1 MEQFLSSL
9 LQLFEITHLAFLFGG
24 TLLGLIVG
32 ILPGMGGTS
41 GLALVLPFV
50 FTLEPSYALA
60 MMIGVLAPTT
70 TSDTFPA
77 VLMGIPGT
85 SGSQA
90 TVMDGFPLSKKGM
103 AAKALSAAFSSSLL
117 GGVFGA
123 VILSVSIYYAIPIIM
138 TFGFGEQFLLVVLAL
153 LMVGALTGDNFVKGI
168 TACCLGL
175 IIGSIGTAPITGDL
189 RYTFGTL
196 YLVEGVPLVIVGLGL
211 FAIPEIVGLLDGR
224 GAIAKSLK
232 NEKGW
237 LIGIRDVFRNWFLV
251 LRCSTLGCLVG
262 ALPGLGGTVVDWI
275 AYSHLKQTVRDGSQL
290 GKGDIR
296 GVIAPE
302 AANNAKEGGALIPT
316 LLFGIPGSGNKVL
329 LLGGFVLIGIEP
341 GLDMVTTNL
350 DLTYLMIWSLA
361 LANILGAGIC
371 IAFASQISRI
381 TLVPYYILAPVMICL
396 IFFATFNVNRD
407 WFDFIGL
414 LTFGLIGITFKNFG
428 WSRPALLIGF
438 FLSTKV
444 ELLSYQTYAVY
455 GLSFISRPVSIVLII
470 LCLATILLLLRQKF
484 DIGYD
489 SSVVKNKVQQ
499 ICFVLFLSCL
509 PITMIWSIAHLDY
522 RANLY
527 PTSLSVIA
535 GILLTFILLIKVI
548 DLRQVKALDNVM
560 LRFASTH
567 IFEHGN
573 GFNNQLYYYASLLGY
588 LGMNFIFGFPIASV
602 IFINLFILF
611 HDRRSFKVSAIITA
625 VMILILWFLSS
636 LLTLQF
642 PIGAIGLLID
652 MPWWLGGELA
662 Q

>member
-1 MEQFLSSL
+1 MEQFFSSL
-9 LQLFEITHLAFLFGG
+9 VQLFEITHLAFLFGG

-103 AAKALSAAFSSSLL
+103 AARALSAAFSSSLL

-123 VILSVSIYYAIPIIM
+123 IILSISIYYAIPIIM

-153 LMVGALTGDNFVKGI
+153 LMVGALTGENFLKGV

-175 IIGSIGTAPITGDL
+175 IIGSIGTAPITGDS
-189 RYTFGTL
+189 RYTFDTL
-196 YLVEGVPLVIVGLGL
+196 YLIEGVPLVIVGLGL
-211 FAIPEIVGLLDGR
+211 FAIPEIVGLLDSK

-237 LIGIRDVFRNWFLV
+237 LIGIKDVCKNWFLV

-275 AYSHLKQTVRDGSQL
+275 AYSHLKQTVKDTSQL

-302 AANNAKEGGALIPT
+302 SANNAKEGGALIPT

-371 IAFASQISRI
+371 IGFASHISKI

-396 IFFATFNVNRD
+396 IFFAAFNVNRD
-407 WFDFIGL
+407 WYDFIGL
-414 LTFGLIGITFKNFG
+414 LTFGLIGIAFKNFG

-444 ELLSYQTYAVY
+444 ELLSYQTHAVY
-455 GLSFISRPVSIVLII
+455 GLSFISRPVSIILIL

-484 DIGYD
+484 DASYN
-489 SSVVKNKVQQ
+489 SKLVKNKVQQ
-499 ICFVLFLSCL
+499 ICFVLFLLSL
-509 PITMIWSIAHLDY
+509 PVTMIWSIAHLDY

-527 PTSLSVIA
+527 PNSLSVIA
-535 GILLTFILLIKVI
+535 IFLLTFILLIKIV
-548 DLRQVKALDNVM
+548 DLRKIASLDNAV
-560 LRFASTH
+560 LRFANTH
-567 IFEHGN
+567 IFEIGAR
-573 GFNNQLYYYASLLGY
+573 FNNQLYYYASFLGY
-588 LGMNFIFGFPIASV
+588 LGMNFILGFPIASV
-602 IFINLFILF
+602 LFINLFILF
-611 HDRRSFKVSAIITA
+611 HDKKAFKISICISAALII
-625 VMILILWFLSS
+625 LLWFLSS

-642 PIGAIGLLID
+642 PNGAIGLLID
-652 MPWWLGGELA
+652 MPWWLGGDLN
-662 Q
+662 

>member
-1 MEQFLSSL
+1 MEQFFSSL
-9 LQLFEITHLAFLFGG
+9 VQLFEITHLAFLFGG

-103 AAKALSAAFSSSLL
+103 AARALSAAFSSSLL

-123 VILSVSIYYAIPIIM
+123 IILSISIYYAIPIIM

-153 LMVGALTGDNFVKGI
+153 LMVGALTGENFLKGV

-175 IIGSIGTAPITGDL
+175 IIGSIGTAPITGDS
-189 RYTFGTL
+189 RYTFDTL
-196 YLVEGVPLVIVGLGL
+196 YLIEGVPLVIVGLGL
-211 FAIPEIVGLLDGR
+211 FAIPEIVGLLDSK

-237 LIGIRDVFRNWFLV
+237 LIGIKDVCKNWFLV

-275 AYSHLKQTVRDGSQL
+275 AYSHLKQTVKDTSQL

-371 IAFASQISRI
+371 IGFASHISKI

-396 IFFATFNVNRD
+396 IFFAAFNVNRD
-407 WFDFIGL
+407 WYDFIGL
-414 LTFGLIGITFKNFG
+414 LTFGLIGIAFKNFG

-444 ELLSYQTYAVY
+444 ELLSYQTHAVY
-455 GLSFISRPVSIVLII
+455 GLSFISRPVSIILIL

-484 DIGYD
+484 DASYN
-489 SSVVKNKVQQ
+489 SNFVKNKVQQ
-499 ICFVLFLSCL
+499 ICFVLFLLSL
-509 PITMIWSIAHLDY
+509 PVTMIWSIAHLDY

-535 GILLTFILLIKVI
+535 IFLLTFILLIKIV
-548 DLRQVKALDNVM
+548 DLRKIASLDNAV
-560 LRFASTH
+560 LRFANTH
-567 IFEHGN
+567 IFEIGAR
-573 GFNNQLYYYASLLGY
+573 FNNQLYYYASFLGY
-588 LGMNFIFGFPIASV
+588 LGMNFILGFPIASV
-602 IFINLFILF
+602 LFINLFILF
-611 HDRRSFKVSAIITA
+611 HDKKAFKISICISAVLII
-625 VMILILWFLSS
+625 LLWFLSS

-642 PIGAIGLLID
+642 PNGAIGLLID
-652 MPWWLGGELA
+652 MPWWLGGDLN
-662 Q
+662 

>member
-1 MEQFLSSL
+1 MEQFFSSL
-9 LQLFEITHLAFLFGG
+9 VQLFEITHLAFLFGG

-103 AAKALSAAFSSSLL
+103 AARALSAAFSSSLL

-123 VILSVSIYYAIPIIM
+123 IILSISIYYAIPIIM

-153 LMVGALTGDNFVKGI
+153 LMVGALTGENFLKGV

-175 IIGSIGTAPITGDL
+175 IIGSIGTAPITGDS
-189 RYTFGTL
+189 RFTFDTL
-196 YLVEGVPLVIVGLGL
+196 YLIEGVPLVIVGLGL
-211 FAIPEIVGLLDGR
+211 FAIPEIVGLLDSK

-232 NEKGW
+232 NERGW
-237 LIGIRDVFRNWFLV
+237 FIGIKDVCKNWFLV

-275 AYSHLKQTVRDGSQL
+275 AYSHLKQTVKDTSQL

-302 AANNAKEGGALIPT
+302 SANNAKEGGALIPT

-371 IAFASQISRI
+371 IGFASHISKI

-396 IFFATFNVNRD
+396 IFFAAFNVNRD
-407 WFDFIGL
+407 WYDFIGL
-414 LTFGLIGITFKNFG
+414 LTFGLIGIAFKNFG

-444 ELLSYQTYAVY
+444 ELLSYQTHAVY
-455 GLSFISRPVSIVLII
+455 GLSFISRPVSIILIL

-484 DIGYD
+484 DASYN
-489 SSVVKNKVQQ
+489 SNLVKNKVQQ
-499 ICFVLFLSCL
+499 ICFVLFLLSL
-509 PITMIWSIAHLDY
+509 PVTMIWSIAHLDY

-535 GILLTFILLIKVI
+535 IFLLTFILLIKIV
-548 DLRQVKALDNVM
+548 DLRKIASLDNAV
-560 LRFASTH
+560 LRFANTH
-567 IFEHGN
+567 IFEIGAR
-573 GFNNQLYYYASLLGY
+573 FNNQLYYYASFLGY
-588 LGMNFIFGFPIASV
+588 LGMNFILGFPIASV
-602 IFINLFILF
+602 LFINLFILF
-611 HDRRSFKVSAIITA
+611 HDKKAFKISMCISAVLII
-625 VMILILWFLSS
+625 LLWFLSF

-642 PIGAIGLLID
+642 PNGAIGLLID
-652 MPWWLGGELA
+652 MPWWLGGDLN
-662 Q
+662 

>member
-1 MEQFLSSL
+1 MEQFFSSL
-9 LQLFEITHLAFLFGG
+9 VQLFEITHLAFLFGG

-103 AAKALSAAFSSSLL
+103 AARALSAAFSSSLL

-123 VILSVSIYYAIPIIM
+123 IILSISIYYAIPIIM

-153 LMVGALTGDNFVKGI
+153 LMVGALTGENFLKGV

-175 IIGSIGTAPITGDL
+175 IIGSIGTAPITGDS
-189 RYTFGTL
+189 RYTFDTL
-196 YLVEGVPLVIVGLGL
+196 YLIEGVPLVIVGLGL
-211 FAIPEIVGLLDGR
+211 FAIPEIVGLLDSK

-237 LIGIRDVFRNWFLV
+237 LIGIKDVCKNWFLV

-275 AYSHLKQTVRDGSQL
+275 AYSHLKQTVKDTSQL

-302 AANNAKEGGALIPT
+302 SANNAKEGGALIPT

-371 IAFASQISRI
+371 IGFASHISKI

-396 IFFATFNVNRD
+396 IFFAAFNVNRD
-407 WFDFIGL
+407 WYDFIGL
-414 LTFGLIGITFKNFG
+414 LTFGLIGIAFKNFG

-444 ELLSYQTYAVY
+444 ELLSYQTHAVY
-455 GLSFISRPVSIVLII
+455 GLSFISRPVSIILIL

-484 DIGYD
+484 DASYN
-489 SSVVKNKVQQ
+489 SKLVKNKVQQ
-499 ICFVLFLSCL
+499 ICFVLFLLSL
-509 PITMIWSIAHLDY
+509 PVTMIWSIAHLDY

-535 GILLTFILLIKVI
+535 IFLLTFILLIKIV
-548 DLRQVKALDNVM
+548 DLREIASLDNAL
-560 LRFASTH
+560 LRFANTH
-567 IFEHGN
+567 IFEIGAR
-573 GFNNQLYYYASLLGY
+573 FNNQLYYYASFLGY
-588 LGMNFIFGFPIASV
+588 LGMNFILGFPIASV
-602 IFINLFILF
+602 LFINLFILF
-611 HDRRSFKVSAIITA
+611 HDKKAFKISICISAVLII
-625 VMILILWFLSS
+625 LLWFLSS

-642 PIGAIGLLID
+642 PNGAIGLLID
-652 MPWWLGGELA
+652 MPWWLGGDLN
-662 Q
+662 

>member
-1 MEQFLSSL
+1 MEQFFSSL
-9 LQLFEITHLAFLFGG
+9 VQLFEITHLAFLFGG

-103 AAKALSAAFSSSLL
+103 AARALSAAFSSSLL

-123 VILSVSIYYAIPIIM
+123 IILSISIYYAIPIIM

-153 LMVGALTGDNFVKGI
+153 LMVGALTGENFLKGV

-175 IIGSIGTAPITGDL
+175 IIGSIGTAPITGDS
-189 RYTFGTL
+189 RYTFDTL
-196 YLVEGVPLVIVGLGL
+196 YLIEGVPLVIVGHGL
-211 FAIPEIVGLLDGR
+211 FAIPEIVGLLNSK

-237 LIGIRDVFRNWFLV
+237 LIGIKDVCKNWFLV

-275 AYSHLKQTVRDGSQL
+275 AYSHLKQTVKDTSQL

-302 AANNAKEGGALIPT
+302 SANNAKEGGALIPT

-371 IAFASQISRI
+371 IGFASHISKI

-396 IFFATFNVNRD
+396 IFFAAFNVNRD
-407 WFDFIGL
+407 WYDFIGL
-414 LTFGLIGITFKNFG
+414 LTFGLIGIAFKNFG

-444 ELLSYQTYAVY
+444 ELLSYQTHAVY
-455 GLSFISRPVSIVLII
+455 GLSFISRPVSIILIL

-484 DIGYD
+484 DASYN
-489 SSVVKNKVQQ
+489 SKLVKNKVQQ
-499 ICFVLFLSCL
+499 ICFVLFLLSL
-509 PITMIWSIAHLDY
+509 PVTMIWSIAHLDY

-535 GILLTFILLIKVI
+535 IFLLTFILLIKIV
-548 DLRQVKALDNVM
+548 DLRKIASLDNAV
-560 LRFASTH
+560 LRFANTH
-567 IFEHGN
+567 IFEIGAK
-573 GFNNQLYYYASLLGY
+573 FNNQLYYYASFLGY
-588 LGMNFIFGFPIASV
+588 LGMNFILGFPIASV
-602 IFINLFILF
+602 LFINLFILF
-611 HDRRSFKVSAIITA
+611 HDKKAFKISICISAVLII
-625 VMILILWFLSS
+625 LLWFLSS

-642 PIGAIGLLID
+642 PNGAIGLLID
-652 MPWWLGGELA
+652 MPWWLGGDLN
-662 Q
+662 

>member
-1 MEQFLSSL
+1 MEQFFSSL
-9 LQLFEITHLAFLFGG
+9 VQLFEITHLAFLFGG

-103 AAKALSAAFSSSLL
+103 AARALSAAFSSSLL

-123 VILSVSIYYAIPIIM
+123 IILSISIYYAIPIIM

-153 LMVGALTGDNFVKGI
+153 LMVGALTGENFLKGV

-175 IIGSIGTAPITGDL
+175 IIGSIGTAPITGDS
-189 RYTFGTL
+189 RYTFDTL
-196 YLVEGVPLVIVGLGL
+196 YLIEGVPLVIVGLGL
-211 FAIPEIVGLLDGR
+211 FAIPEIVGLLDSK

-237 LIGIRDVFRNWFLV
+237 LLGIKDVCKNWFLV

-275 AYSHLKQTVRDGSQL
+275 AYSHLKQTVKDTSQL

-302 AANNAKEGGALIPT
+302 SANNAKEGGALIPT

-371 IAFASQISRI
+371 IGFASHISKI

-396 IFFATFNVNRD
+396 IFFAAFNVNRD
-407 WFDFIGL
+407 WYDFIGL
-414 LTFGLIGITFKNFG
+414 LTFGLIGIAFKNFG

-444 ELLSYQTYAVY
+444 ELLSYQTHAVY
-455 GLSFISRPVSIVLII
+455 GLSFISRPVSIILIL

-484 DIGYD
+484 DASYN
-489 SSVVKNKVQQ
+489 SNLVKNKVQQ
-499 ICFVLFLSCL
+499 ICFVLFLLSL
-509 PITMIWSIAHLDY
+509 PVTMIWSIAHLDY

-535 GILLTFILLIKVI
+535 IFLLTFILLIKIV
-548 DLRQVKALDNVM
+548 DLRKIASLDNAV
-560 LRFASTH
+560 LRFANTH
-567 IFEHGN
+567 IFEIGAK
-573 GFNNQLYYYASLLGY
+573 FNNQLYYYASFLGY
-588 LGMNFIFGFPIASV
+588 LGMNFILGFPIASV
-602 IFINLFILF
+602 LFINLFILF
-611 HDRRSFKVSAIITA
+611 HDKKAFKISICISAVLII
-625 VMILILWFLSS
+625 LLWFLSS

-642 PIGAIGLLID
+642 PNGAIGLLID
-652 MPWWLGGELA
+652 MPWWLGGDLN
-662 Q
+662 